1 MLNADGTELR
11 QRAAA
16 KALNE
21 RVNYEQDILTRRRKM
36 AEEDRT
42 PTNPWI
48 IVGFIVMFFV
58 CLWAGW
64 FFIIRH
70 GKHWIIDQIHYGK
83 VETVRMFLQEHH
95 DLAMID
101 ALDAVRGV
109 QDSLAL
115 VPSTAPVAILCFS
128 CLAIACAHVCTLC
141 TLSTAPQRKRCW
153 FEMRNEHAHLLHL
166 YVSVSSHTHKC
177 PLFMLTQHHEALIH
191 HAVESNQPE
200 IVSLLVEY
208 GAKVSVKNSH
218 GQMPLHLAVYHGWP
232 KMVKTLVEHEAPLT
246 VPDDV
251 RA

>member
-1 MLNADGTELR
+1 MCNVAGEHWAGRRAQASSMLNADGTELR

-101 ALDAVRGV
+101 ALDAVSG
-109 QDSLAL
+109 DKHSLAL

-128 CLAIACAHVCTLC
+128 CLAIACANVCTLC

-153 FEMRNEHAHLLHL
+153 FRILKCETNMYTYLLCIRALAHPPMPSLHAH
-166 YVSVSSHTHKC
+166 
-177 PLFMLTQHHEALIH
+177 A
-191 HAVESNQPE
+191 
-200 IVSLLVEY
+200 
-208 GAKVSVKNSH
+208 
-218 GQMPLHLAVYHGWP
+218 
-232 KMVKTLVEHEAPLT
+232 AP
-246 VPDDV
+246 
-251 RA
+251 